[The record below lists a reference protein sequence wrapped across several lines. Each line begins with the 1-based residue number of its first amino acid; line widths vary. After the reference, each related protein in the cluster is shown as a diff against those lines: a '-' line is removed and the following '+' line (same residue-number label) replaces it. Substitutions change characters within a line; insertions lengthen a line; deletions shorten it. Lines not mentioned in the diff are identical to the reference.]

1 MEHRRMIVPMK
12 KVTLLCQAKYKEQ
25 ALQLL
30 QQAGLVHLSVAEG
43 PADTDLEKAQQ
54 EVHRLEQ
61 TADVLELQAASFS
74 STGDMTAKQAADSIW
89 NSLQRLRRTEDK
101 IQELSQEKAR
111 IQPFGDFDP
120 HTAQALKENG
130 VSLVLCRVPNAR
142 EHSLPSQVLT
152 FEVSSDHNFRY
163 LALFSRE
170 KISPPGPEVTLPE
183 KSLSEISRQL
193 DEMEE
198 EKIAIR
204 QEIRSLSAYR
214 PQILR
219 LLAQARDRVSFL
231 QARAGMD
238 ILGPVAVLQGYIP
251 KPNQSAVLD
260 LARKGGWGCQITD
273 PGVDD
278 QPPTLIHTPRW
289 VRPIQ
294 TVFSLINIVPG
305 YREADISAPFLLF
318 LSLFFAM
325 IIGDAG
331 YGALFLA
338 TTFLFRRHLDRMQ
351 PELFP
356 FLLIMSLS
364 TVIWGLLTG
373 NVLGTS
379 PSGPFFTAFQVDW
392 LTGPGADDRIMLLCF
407 LLGAVH
413 LSLAH
418 AWHMILLWPSLRI
431 LAQLGW
437 IMLIWVMFFA
447 ARSLVLLHDFPDILL
462 GLLGLGLL
470 LILAF
475 MRPLHTALSQWT
487 EYVRLPLDIISQ
499 FVDVVSYVR
508 LFAVGTA
515 TVAVAQAFNQM
526 ALSLG
531 FSGIVSS
538 FGAALILFVGH
549 SMNIALAAMGV
560 LVHGVRLNTLEFA
573 SHAGI
578 TWSGTRFQPFA
589 FHAKGEQ
596 HGT

>member
-1 MEHRRMIVPMK
+1 MIVPMK
-12 KVTLLCQAKYKEQ
+12 KVTLLCQAKHKEQ

-30 QQAGLVHLSVAEG
+30 QKAGLVHLSVAES
-43 PADTDLEKAQQ
+43 PVDTDLEKAQQ

-61 TADVLELQAASFS
+61 TADVLEPQAASLS
-74 STGDMTAKQAADSIW
+74 SMGDMTAEQAADSIW
-89 NSLQRLRRTEDK
+89 SFLQKLRKTQDK
-101 IQELSQEKAR
+101 IEELNQEKIR

-120 HTAQALKENG
+120 HTAQALRENG
-130 VSLVLCRVPNAR
+130 VHLVLCQVPIAR
-142 EHSLPSQVLT
+142 EPSLPPQAVT
-152 FEVSSDHNFRY
+152 IEVSSDHNARY
-163 LALFSRE
+163 LALFSRD
-170 KISPPGPEVTLPE
+170 KISPPGPEIKLPE
-183 KSLSEISRQL
+183 KSLKEITHQLSEL
-193 DEMEE
+193 EE
-198 EKIAIR
+198 EKAATGK
-204 QEIRSLSAYR
+204 EIRSLSPYR

-251 KPNQSAVLD
+251 EPSQSAVQD
-260 LARKGGWGCQITD
+260 LARTGGWGCQITD

-278 QPPTLIHTPRW
+278 NPPTLIHTPRW

-294 TVFSLINIVPG
+294 TVFSLINIIPG

-338 TTFLFRRHLDRMQ
+338 TTFLSRRHLDRMQ

-356 FLLIMSLS
+356 FLLIMSLA

-392 LTGPGADDRIMLLCF
+392 LTGPGSDDRLMLLCF

-418 AWHMILLWPSLRI
+418 AWQMILLWPSPRI

-437 IMLIWVMFFA
+437 IMLTWVMFFA

-487 EYVRLPLDIISQ
+487 EYIRLPLDIITQ

-531 FSGIVSS
+531 FSGIISS

-589 FHAKGEQ
+589 FHSKGEQ

>member
-1 MEHRRMIVPMK
+1 MIVPMK
-12 KVTLLCQAKYKEQ
+12 KVTLLCQDTHKDQ

-30 QQAGLVHLSVAEG
+30 QQAGLVHLSVAEA

-54 EVHRLEQ
+54 ELHRLEQ
-61 TADVLELQAASFS
+61 TAEALDLQADS
-74 STGDMTAKQAADSIW
+74 SSSPGNMTAEQAADSIW
-89 NSLQRLRRTEDK
+89 NSLQRLRKIEDK
-101 IQELSQEKAR
+101 IQELAQEKAR

-120 HTAQALKENG
+120 HTAQALRENG
-130 VSLVLCRVPNAR
+130 VSLVLCRVPIAR
-142 EHSLPSQVLT
+142 EPSLPSQAVT
-152 FEVSSDHNFRY
+152 FELGSDHNSRY

-183 KSLSEISRQL
+183 KSLGHIVHQL
-193 DEMEE
+193 NELEE
-198 EKIAIR
+198 EKTAIR
-204 QEIRSLSAYR
+204 REIRSLSIYR
-214 PQILR
+214 NEIIG

-238 ILGPVAVLQGYIP
+238 IMGPVAVLQGFIP
-251 KPNQSAVLD
+251 KPSQSAIQD
-260 LARKGGWGCQITD
+260 LARRGGWGCKITD
-273 PGVDD
+273 PDADD
-278 QPPTLIHTPRW
+278 HPPTLIQTPRW

-294 TVFSLINIVPG
+294 AVFSLINIVPG

-338 TTFLFRRHLDRMQ
+338 TVFLSRHQLDRMQ
-351 PELFP
+351 PELVP
-356 FLLIMSLS
+356 FLLIMSLA

-418 AWHMILLWPSLRI
+418 AWQMILVWPSPRI

-447 ARSLVLLHDFPDILL
+447 ARSLVLLHDFPDVLL

-470 LILAF
+470 LILVF

-589 FHAKGEQ
+589 FHSKGEQ

>member
-1 MEHRRMIVPMK
+1 MIVPMK
-12 KVTLLCQAKYKEQ
+12 KVTLLCEAKHKEQ

-30 QQAGLVHLSVAEG
+30 QKAGLVHLSVAES

-61 TADVLELQAASFS
+61 TANALEPQAVSHS
-74 STGDMTAKQAADSIW
+74 SMGDMTAKQATDSIW
-89 NSLQRLRRTEDK
+89 SCLQKLRKTQDK
-101 IQELSQEKAR
+101 IQELNQEKTR

-120 HTAQALKENG
+120 HIAQALRENG
-130 VSLVLCRVPNAR
+130 VYLVLCQVPIAR
-142 EHSLPSQVLT
+142 EASLPPQAVT
-152 FEVSSDHNFRY
+152 VEVSSDHNARY

-170 KISPPGPEVTLPE
+170 KISPPGPEVKFPE
-183 KSLSEISRQL
+183 KSLAEITHQL
-193 DEMEE
+193 AELEE
-198 EKIAIR
+198 EKAATR
-204 QEIRSLSAYR
+204 KEIHSLSAYR
-214 PQILR
+214 PLILH

-231 QARAGMD
+231 QARAGLD

-251 KPNQSAVLD
+251 KPSQSAVQD
-260 LARKGGWGCQITD
+260 LARTGGWGYQITD

-289 VRPIQ
+289 VQPIQ
-294 TVFSLINIVPG
+294 AVFSLINIVPG
-305 YREADISAPFLLF
+305 YKEADISAPFLVF

-338 TTFLFRRHLDRMQ
+338 TTLLSRRHLDRMQ

-356 FLLIMSLS
+356 FLLIMSLA

-373 NVLGTS
+373 NVLGIS
-379 PSGPFFTAFQVDW
+379 PSGAFFTAFQVDW

-418 AWHMILLWPSLRI
+418 AWQMILLWPSLRI

-531 FSGIVSS
+531 FNGIISS
-538 FGAALILFVGH
+538 FGAAVILFVGH

-589 FHAKGEQ
+589 LHSKGEQ